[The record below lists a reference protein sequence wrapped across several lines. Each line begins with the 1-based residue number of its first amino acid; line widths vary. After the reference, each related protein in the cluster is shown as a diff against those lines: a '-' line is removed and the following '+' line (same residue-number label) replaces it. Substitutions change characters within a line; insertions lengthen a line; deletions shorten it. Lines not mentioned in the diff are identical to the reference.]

1 MLSKVQ
7 LSLAVFKKMSGLL
20 ADSFF
25 LPLRIR
31 LRGFKPSVR
40 LQLFFF
46 NICPIAGLILGS
58 IFWINF
64 KQYHTSMDN
73 QRGWALMSG
82 FFVPRQINNALP
94 YHSFTLCLQQPFL
107 EFAVGSLF
115 LLSKK

>member
-1 MLSKVQ
+1 
-7 LSLAVFKKMSGLL
+7 
-20 ADSFF
+20 
-25 LPLRIR
+25 
-31 LRGFKPSVR
+31 
-40 LQLFFF
+40 
-46 NICPIAGLILGS
+46 
-58 IFWINF
+58 
-64 KQYHTSMDN
+64 MDN